1 MSGASEVA
9 ALAVQNID
17 TLIAEMLE
25 GNYPDNA
32 VSLGR
37 VLLEGKEIQI
47 QLKVTSVHADF
58 YDSDEEDLEYEL

>member
-1 MSGASEVA
+1 MSGAMEIA
-9 ALAVQNID
+9 ELAVDNIN

-25 GNYPDNA
+25 GDYPDNE

-47 QLKVTSVHADF
+47 QLKVTRVQADF
-58 YDSDEEDLEYEL
+58 LDSDEEDIE

>member
-25 GNYPDNA
+25 GNHPDNW

-37 VLLEGKEIQI
+37 VLLEGKEMQI
-47 QLKVTSVHADF
+47 QLKVTTVASDF
-58 YDSDEEDLEYEL
+58 FDSDEEDLEYAL

>member
-1 MSGASEVA
+1 MSGAMEIA
-9 ALAVQNID
+9 QLAVDNIN

-25 GNYPDNA
+25 GDHPDNE

-47 QLKVTSVHADF
+47 QLKITRVHADF
-58 YDSDEEDLEYEL
+58 LDSDEEDLE

>member
-1 MSGASEVA
+1 MSGAMEVA
-9 ALAVQNID
+9 QLAVDNIN

-25 GNYPDNA
+25 GDHPDNE

-47 QLKVTSVHADF
+47 QLKVTSVAADF
-58 YDSDEEDLEYEL
+58 LDSDEEDLY

>member
-1 MSGASEVA
+1 MSGAMEIA
-9 ALAVQNID
+9 GLAVDNIN

-25 GNYPDNA
+25 GNHPDNQ

-47 QLKVTSVHADF
+47 QLKVTRVQSDF
-58 YDSDEEDLEYEL
+58 LDSDEEDPEY

>member
-9 ALAVQNID
+9 ERAVDNID

-25 GNYPDNA
+25 GDHPDNW

-37 VLLEGKEIQI
+37 VLLEGREMQI
-47 QLKVTSVHADF
+47 QLKVTTISADF
-58 YDSDEEDLEYEL
+58 YDSDEEDLERAS